1 MNQGEIY
8 GEETVFGLDIGT
20 RSIIGTIGY
29 KKGEHFEVVAQ
40 EIREHRTRAMLEV
53 RFTILTES
61 PLQSVK

>member
-40 EIREHRTRAMLEV
+40 EIRESDRRA
-53 RFTILTES
+53 
-61 PLQSVK
+61 